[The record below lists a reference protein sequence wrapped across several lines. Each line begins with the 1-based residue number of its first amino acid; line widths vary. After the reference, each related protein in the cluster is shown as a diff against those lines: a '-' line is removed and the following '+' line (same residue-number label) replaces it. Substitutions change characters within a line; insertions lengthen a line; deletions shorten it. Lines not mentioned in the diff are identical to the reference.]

1 MQLIEKDENIS
12 PAHKATLRLLVNHK
26 STSLFLAETFILAIR
41 QGGTSTK
48 SYDNTA
54 TNEPILKICGIT
66 TSNELSETVAAIRFR
81 PHSEYTLSEY
91 ELRLR
96 KLYEEI
102 TNLQVDDEYEGINK
116 NFYSQMGILYAC
128 STPVTISE
136 PDRTIIKVFAEE
148 IRFGLSDDF
157 FYLGNLRQDVRW
169 QTLTAGKFYGSEHWK
184 FKYDKITL
192 LLKYIDCYRELKPID
207 RAFERVF
214 GIRIAL
220 KNSGKTFDED
230 VNVRLMID
238 KDSLVTSDYFD
249 GSILREIIDRFNDT
263 FKIQRSKNFF
273 EYDDP
278 VTYISQLYRI
288 PSFDNERNFVEEW
301 NELFPYFVSS
311 DNSHI
316 MLDVGFS
323 QILQNTAI
331 AFPTVILLRK
341 YVPKIKYEIRS
352 KFMSEIL
359 SGIIDVKNVS

>member
-1 MQLIEKDENIS
+1 M
-12 PAHKATLRLLVNHK
+12 LLF
-26 STSLFLAETFILAIR
+26 SFLSVFKIR
-41 QGGTSTK
+41 
-48 SYDNTA
+48 
-54 TNEPILKICGIT
+54 
-66 TSNELSETVAAIRFR
+66 
-81 PHSEYTLSEY
+81 
-91 ELRLR
+91 
-96 KLYEEI
+96 
-102 TNLQVDDEYEGINK
+102 
-116 NFYSQMGILYAC
+116 
-128 STPVTISE
+128 
-136 PDRTIIKVFAEE
+136 VFQQT
-148 IRFGLSDDF
+148 
-157 FYLGNLRQDVRW
+157 LGNLRQDVRW
-169 QTLTAGKFYGSEHWK
+169 QTLNSGKFYGAEHWK
-184 FKYDKITL
+184 LKYDKITL

-207 RAFERVF
+207 RAFEKVF

-220 KNSGKTFDED
+220 KNAGKTFDED

-249 GSILREIIDRFNDT
+249 GSILREIIDRFNAT

-316 MLDVGFS
+316 MLEVGFS
-323 QILQNTAI
+323 QILQNTAL

-341 YVPKIKYEIRS
+341 YVPEIKYEIRS